1 MNLPA
6 PLPPAEQAHCRR
18 TAALSELL
26 AKLAGLPD
34 SEVRT
39 VTQSAL
45 VHDIGKTAIPP
56 AILGKT
62 GPLTEEEHAIMR
74 MHTAIG
80 AHILI
85 HTHGAMRTASAVA
98 LQHHER
104 LDGSGYLGLRGNEI
118 HPHSKLVAVADVFDA
133 LLSPRPYKR
142 PWSIR
147 RTCDYLSSLAGVKL
161 DAKLVG
167 LLLDHLPQ
175 ALALRHEEIRIR
187 SEITHSC
194 RLCTQGEGGDWPML
208 LQEEQY
214 IIHWLTEYGALTKTQ
229 VVRMLKDKPPQTA
242 EKIIRGLKRDV
253 LLYDI
258 SGGYYLGV
266 DPMCQPDP
274 RMILAVWVLLQFI
287 DKVEPMA
294 HYPATYPSQIFFLK
308 EDIGY
313 EIVVLYDGEQHLA
326 RLLQP
331 QEDLR
336 YIFVLPHIRMAQ
348 ELVLPSV
355 PCLFATVDYN
365 GQEVPDVR
373 FYTESEGGRDGA
385 V

>member
-1 MNLPA
+1 MA
-6 PLPPAEQAHCRR
+6 Y
-18 TAALSELL
+18 AA
-26 AKLAGLPD
+26 AGG
-34 SEVRT
+34 T
-39 VTQSAL
+39 V
-45 VHDIGKTAIPP
+45 HYP
-56 AILGKT
+56 
-62 GPLTEEEHAIMR
+62 
-74 MHTAIG
+74 
-80 AHILI
+80 
-85 HTHGAMRTASAVA
+85 
-98 LQHHER
+98 
-104 LDGSGYLGLRGNEI
+104 
-118 HPHSKLVAVADVFDA
+118 
-133 LLSPRPYKR
+133 
-142 PWSIR
+142 
-147 RTCDYLSSLAGVKL
+147 
-161 DAKLVG
+161 
-167 LLLDHLPQ
+167 
-175 ALALRHEEIRIR
+175 
-187 SEITHSC
+187 
-194 RLCTQGEGGDWPML
+194 

>member
-1 MNLPA
+1 
-6 PLPPAEQAHCRR
+6 
-18 TAALSELL
+18 
-26 AKLAGLPD
+26 
-34 SEVRT
+34 
-39 VTQSAL
+39 
-45 VHDIGKTAIPP
+45 
-56 AILGKT
+56 
-62 GPLTEEEHAIMR
+62 
-74 MHTAIG
+74 
-80 AHILI
+80 
-85 HTHGAMRTASAVA
+85 
-98 LQHHER
+98 
-104 LDGSGYLGLRGNEI
+104 
-118 HPHSKLVAVADVFDA
+118 
-133 LLSPRPYKR
+133 
-142 PWSIR
+142 
-147 RTCDYLSSLAGVKL
+147 
-161 DAKLVG
+161 
-167 LLLDHLPQ
+167 
-175 ALALRHEEIRIR
+175 
-187 SEITHSC
+187 
-194 RLCTQGEGGDWPML
+194 ML

-355 PCLFATVDYN
+355 PCLFCHGGLQRSGGARCALLHRERGRPGWRSLTL
-365 GQEVPDVR
+365 GGLWPGPSAGWSVPL
-373 FYTESEGGRDGA
+373 
-385 V
+385 

>member
-1 MNLPA
+1 
-6 PLPPAEQAHCRR
+6 
-18 TAALSELL
+18 
-26 AKLAGLPD
+26 
-34 SEVRT
+34 
-39 VTQSAL
+39 
-45 VHDIGKTAIPP
+45 
-56 AILGKT
+56 
-62 GPLTEEEHAIMR
+62 
-74 MHTAIG
+74 
-80 AHILI
+80 
-85 HTHGAMRTASAVA
+85 
-98 LQHHER
+98 
-104 LDGSGYLGLRGNEI
+104 
-118 HPHSKLVAVADVFDA
+118 
-133 LLSPRPYKR
+133 
-142 PWSIR
+142 
-147 RTCDYLSSLAGVKL
+147 
-161 DAKLVG
+161 
-167 LLLDHLPQ
+167 
-175 ALALRHEEIRIR
+175 
-187 SEITHSC
+187 
-194 RLCTQGEGGDWPML
+194 ML

-331 QEDLR
+331 QEDLQDKDVPQILLRLEQEDLR